1 MFNQKLSWKICR
13 FFFQKGKRKK
23 LFTLLSY
30 VEQLPINYP
39 FMIYCIRDSKKRMQ
53 YIDKFFKLENKVLNE
68 KIIHFFFFFTYIRN
82 NIHSWRLR
90 DKYLN
95 LISTRSSMKESYCIV
110 STYFSTF
117 KFFQL
122 FDINLKKTRPFF
134 ISPSFSQQLSLNFLP
149 SFLST
154 RSILV
159 DHLVHA
165 KEALK
170 RLPTISCIT
179 IMTQHVRRNER

>member
-68 KIIHFFFFFTYIRN
+68 KIIHFFFTYIRN

-134 ISPSFSQQLSLNFLP
+134 ISPPFHNNFSLNQLP
-149 SFLST
+149 SFLPIYPFYT
-154 RSILV
+154 CGPPCARERSV
-159 DHLVHA
+159 ETFTND
-165 KEALK
+165 
-170 RLPTISCIT
+170 
-179 IMTQHVRRNER
+179 